1 MRMMGEANELDYFG
15 DLLLNTCGRDWRF
28 ADARCIPK
36 LQAVQPVYDAD
47 PRRSKAYL
55 YGRLGA
61 LRRDAHAVVVGYTEA
76 TARGVG
82 VIPSC

>member
-15 DLLLNTCGRDWRF
+15 DLLFNTCGRDWRL

-36 LQAVQPVYDAD
+36 LQAMQPSYDAN
-47 PRRSKAYL
+47 PRCREAYL

-61 LRRDAHAVVVGYTEA
+61 L
-76 TARGVG
+76 
-82 VIPSC
+82 